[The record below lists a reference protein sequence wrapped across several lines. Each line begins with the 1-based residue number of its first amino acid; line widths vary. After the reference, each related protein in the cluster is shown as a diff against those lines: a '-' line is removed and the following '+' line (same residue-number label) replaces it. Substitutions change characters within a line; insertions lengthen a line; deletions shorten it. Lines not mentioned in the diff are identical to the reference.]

1 MPTAALI
8 LAAGGSRRLGRPKQ
22 LEPWGDSTLLGRV
35 VSVAREMPVDEIWV
49 VVGAESE
56 KILAETDL
64 GDAGVI
70 ENPEWEE
77 GIASSLRVGLDA
89 LTRLSRVERV
99 VIMMG
104 DQPDVSPEVVERLLE
119 EHKRAKRPV
128 SIPKYRYTLGN
139 PVVVDR
145 SLWSR
150 VMSLEGDEGVR
161 RRGRGHPEWADAV
174 WCDVLQPRD
183 VNSEED
189 VGGLRAREPAGRREF
204 WLESAAGS

>member
-119 EHKRAKRPV
+119 EHRRAKRPV

-150 VMSLEGDEGVR
+150 VMSLEGDEGAMR
-161 RRGRGHPEWADAV
+161 LWRAHPEWVNEV
-174 WCDVLQPRD
+174 WFPEQPPRD
-183 VNSEED
+183 VDTEAD
-189 VGGLRAREPAGRREF
+189 VVELRPRHPAG
-204 WLESAAGS
+204 